1 MAEKKEILKLSGI
14 NKCFGNIVVAKD
26 ISLTVI
32 SNQLHALIGPNGAG
46 KTTLIK
52 MISGELKP
60 DQGVIMLLDR
70 KVNHLS
76 EIARV
81 HRGCIRS
88 FQVSSIIGS
97 MTVFENILLAVKQ
110 KRSILKMLFRKFQ
123 SNSSESSFVYQTL
136 NQLSLETMGTK
147 VASTLS
153 HGDKRKLELAMALA
167 MGPKIL
173 LLDEPFAGLDQAE
186 SSKLIELLKSIKK
199 IMPIFLIE
207 HDMQAVFALADK
219 ISVLN
224 EGEIIE
230 SGSVEKIR
238 RSKFCLLYTSPS
250 PRDED

>member
-14 NKCFGNIVVAKD
+14 NKCFGNVVVAKD

-60 DQGVIMLLDR
+60 DQGVVMLLDR
-70 KVNHLS
+70 RVNHLS

-81 HRGCIRS
+81 HFGCIRS

-110 KRSILKMLFRKFQ
+110 KRSIFKMLFRKFQ

-136 NQLSLETMGTK
+136 NQLSLETLGTK

-167 MGPKIL
+167 MRPKIL

-199 IMPIFLIE
+199 FMPIFLIE
-207 HDMQAVFALADK
+207 HDMQAVFELADK

-238 RSKFCLLYTSPS
+238 RSKLVQNAYLGG
-250 PRDED
+250 DL

>member
-14 NKCFGNIVVAKD
+14 NKCFGNVVVAKD
-26 ISLTVI
+26 ISLTVV

-60 DQGVIMLLDR
+60 DQGVVTLLDR

-81 HRGCIRS
+81 HCGCIRS

-136 NQLSLETMGTK
+136 NQLSLETLGTK

-199 IMPIFLIE
+199 NMPILLIE

-238 RSKFCLLYTSPS
+238 RSKLVQNAYLGG
-250 PRDED
+250 DL

>member
-1 MAEKKEILKLSGI
+1 MAKKKEILKLSGI
-14 NKCFGNIVVAKD
+14 NKCFGNVVVAKD

-60 DQGVIMLLDR
+60 DQGVVMLLDR

-136 NQLSLETMGTK
+136 NQLSLETIGAK

-199 IMPIFLIE
+199 NMPILLIE
-207 HDMQAVFALADK
+207 HDMQAVFALADI

-238 RSKFCLLYTSPS
+238 RSKLVQNAYLGG
-250 PRDED
+250 DL

>member
-14 NKCFGNIVVAKD
+14 NKCFGNVVVAKD

-60 DQGVIMLLDR
+60 DQGVVMLLDR

-136 NQLSLETMGTK
+136 NQLSLETLGTK

-199 IMPIFLIE
+199 NIPILLIE

-238 RSKFCLLYTSPS
+238 RSKLVQNAYLGG
-250 PRDED
+250 DL

>member
-14 NKCFGNIVVAKD
+14 NKCFGNVVVAKD

-60 DQGVIMLLDR
+60 DQGVVMLLDR

-123 SNSSESSFVYQTL
+123 SNSSESSFVYQIL
-136 NQLSLETMGTK
+136 NQLSLKTMETK

-167 MGPKIL
+167 MDPKIL

-199 IMPIFLIE
+199 NIPILLIE

-219 ISVLN
+219 IYVLN

-238 RSKFCLLYTSPS
+238 RSKLVQNAYLGG
-250 PRDED
+250 DL

>member
-14 NKCFGNIVVAKD
+14 NKCFGNVVVAKD

-60 DQGVIMLLDR
+60 DQGVVMLLDR
-70 KVNHLS
+70 RVNHLS

-123 SNSSESSFVYQTL
+123 SNSSESSFVYQIL
-136 NQLSLETMGTK
+136 NQLSLETMETK

-238 RSKFCLLYTSPS
+238 RSKLVQNAYLGG
-250 PRDED
+250 DL

>member
-14 NKCFGNIVVAKD
+14 NKCFGNVVVAKD

-123 SNSSESSFVYQTL
+123 SNSSESNFVYQIL
-136 NQLSLETMGTK
+136 NQLSLETMGAK

-167 MGPKIL
+167 MVPKIL

-199 IMPIFLIE
+199 NMPILLIE
-207 HDMQAVFALADK
+207 HDMQAVFELADK

-238 RSKFCLLYTSPS
+238 RSKLVQNAYLGG
-250 PRDED
+250 DL

>member
-14 NKCFGNIVVAKD
+14 NKCFGNVVVAKD

-60 DQGVIMLLDR
+60 DQGVVMLLDR
-70 KVNHLS
+70 RVNHLS

-123 SNSSESSFVYQTL
+123 SNASESSYVYQIL
-136 NQLSLETMGTK
+136 NQLSLETLGTK

-167 MGPKIL
+167 IRPKIL

-238 RSKFCLLYTSPS
+238 RSKLVQNAYLGG
-250 PRDED
+250 DL

>member
-14 NKCFGNIVVAKD
+14 NKCFGNVVVAKD

-60 DQGVIMLLDR
+60 DQGVVMLLDR
-70 KVNHLS
+70 RVNHLS

-110 KRSILKMLFRKFQ
+110 KRSIFKMLFRKFQ
-123 SNSSESSFVYQTL
+123 SNASEASFVYQTL
-136 NQLSLETMGTK
+136 NQLSLETMGAK

-199 IMPIFLIE
+199 NMPIFLIE

-238 RSKFCLLYTSPS
+238 RSKLVQNAYLGG
-250 PRDED
+250 DL

>member
-1 MAEKKEILKLSGI
+1 MEKKKEILNLAGI
-14 NKCFGNIVVAKD
+14 NKRFGNVVVAKD
-26 ISLTVI
+26 ISLAVI

-60 DQGVIMLLDR
+60 DQGAITLLDR

-81 HRGCIRS
+81 HQGCIRS

-136 NQLSLETMGTK
+136 NQLSLETLGTK

-186 SSKLIELLKSIKK
+186 SSKLIEMLKIIKK
-199 IMPIFLIE
+199 NMPIFLIE

-238 RSKFCLLYTSPS
+238 RSKLVQNAYLGG
-250 PRDED
+250 DL

>member
-14 NKCFGNIVVAKD
+14 NKCFGNVVVAKD

-60 DQGVIMLLDR
+60 DQGVVMLLDR

-123 SNSSESSFVYQTL
+123 SNSSESSFVYQIL
-136 NQLSLETMGTK
+136 NQLSLETLGTK

-199 IMPIFLIE
+199 NIPILLIE

-238 RSKFCLLYTSPS
+238 RSKLVQNAYLGG
-250 PRDED
+250 DL

>member
-1 MAEKKEILKLSGI
+1 MCIRDS
-14 NKCFGNIVVAKD
+14 NKCFGNVVVAKD

-60 DQGVIMLLDR
+60 DQGVVMLLDR

-123 SNSSESSFVYQTL
+123 SNSSESSFVYQIL
-136 NQLSLETMGTK
+136 NQLSLKTLGTK

-199 IMPIFLIE
+199 TMPIFLIE
-207 HDMQAVFALADK
+207 HDMQAVFALADI

-230 SGSVEKIR
+230 SGSIEKIR
-238 RSKFCLLYTSPS
+238 RSKLVQNAYLGG
-250 PRDED
+250 DL

>member
-1 MAEKKEILKLSGI
+1 MAKKKEILKLSGI
-14 NKCFGNIVVAKD
+14 NKCFGNVVVAKD

-60 DQGVIMLLDR
+60 DQGVVMLLDR

-123 SNSSESSFVYQTL
+123 SNSSESSFVYQTI
-136 NQLSLETMGTK
+136 NQLSLESLGTK

-238 RSKFCLLYTSPS
+238 RSKLVQNAYLGG
-250 PRDED
+250 DL

>member
-14 NKCFGNIVVAKD
+14 NKCFGNVVVAKD

-60 DQGVIMLLDR
+60 DQGVVMLLDR

-123 SNSSESSFVYQTL
+123 SNSSESSFVYQTI
-136 NQLSLETMGTK
+136 NQLSLESLGTK

-207 HDMQAVFALADK
+207 HDMQAVFALADI

-238 RSKFCLLYTSPS
+238 RSKLVQNAYLGG
-250 PRDED
+250 DL

>member
-1 MAEKKEILKLSGI
+1 MEKKKEILKLSGI
-14 NKCFGNIVVAKD
+14 NKRFGNVVVAKD
-26 ISLTVI
+26 ISLAVI

-60 DQGVIMLLDR
+60 DQGAITLLDR

-81 HRGCIRS
+81 HQGCIRS

-110 KRSILKMLFRKFQ
+110 KRNILKMLFKKFQ
-123 SNSSESSFVYQTL
+123 CNSSESSFVYQTL
-136 NQLSLETMGTK
+136 NQLSLETMETK

-186 SSKLIELLKSIKK
+186 SSKLIELLSSIKK
-199 IMPIFLIE
+199 NMAILLIE

-224 EGEIIE
+224 EGAIIK
-230 SGSVEKIR
+230 SGNVERIR
-238 RSKFCLLYTSPS
+238 RSKLVQSAYLGG
-250 PRDED
+250 DL

>member
-14 NKCFGNIVVAKD
+14 NKCFGNVVVAKD

-52 MISGELKP
+52 MISGELKS
-60 DQGVIMLLDR
+60 DQGVVMLLDR
-70 KVNHLS
+70 RVNHLS

-123 SNSSESSFVYQTL
+123 SNSSESNFVYQTL
-136 NQLSLETMGTK
+136 TQLSLETMETK

-167 MGPKIL
+167 MRPKIL

-238 RSKFCLLYTSPS
+238 RSKLVQNAYLGG
-250 PRDED
+250 DL

>member
-14 NKCFGNIVVAKD
+14 NKCFGNVVVAKD

-60 DQGVIMLLDR
+60 DQGVVMLLDR
-70 KVNHLS
+70 RVNHLS

-136 NQLSLETMGTK
+136 NQLSLETLGTK

-167 MGPKIL
+167 MDPKIL

-199 IMPIFLIE
+199 NMPILLIE

-238 RSKFCLLYTSPS
+238 RSKLVQNAYLGG
-250 PRDED
+250 DL

>member
-14 NKCFGNIVVAKD
+14 NKCFGNVVVAKD

-60 DQGVIMLLDR
+60 DQGVLMLLDR

-136 NQLSLETMGTK
+136 NQLSLETLGTK

-199 IMPIFLIE
+199 NMPILLIE

-219 ISVLN
+219 VSVLN

-238 RSKFCLLYTSPS
+238 RSKLVQNAYLGG
-250 PRDED
+250 DL

>member
-14 NKCFGNIVVAKD
+14 NKCFGNVVVAKD

-60 DQGVIMLLDR
+60 DQGVVMLLDR
-70 KVNHLS
+70 GVNHLS

-123 SNSSESSFVYQTL
+123 SNASESSFVYQTL
-136 NQLSLETMGTK
+136 NQLSLETMGAK

-199 IMPIFLIE
+199 NMPILLIE

-238 RSKFCLLYTSPS
+238 RSKLVQNAYLGG
-250 PRDED
+250 DL

>member
-14 NKCFGNIVVAKD
+14 NKCFGNVVVAKD

-60 DQGVIMLLDR
+60 DQGVVMLLDR
-70 KVNHLS
+70 RVNHLS

-110 KRSILKMLFRKFQ
+110 KRNILKMLFKKFQ
-123 SNSSESSFVYQTL
+123 CNSSESSFVYQTL
-136 NQLSLETMGTK
+136 NQLSLETMETK

-238 RSKFCLLYTSPS
+238 RSKLVQNAYLGG
-250 PRDED
+250 DL

>member
-14 NKCFGNIVVAKD
+14 NKCFGNVVVAKD

-60 DQGVIMLLDR
+60 DQGVVMLLDR
-70 KVNHLS
+70 RVNHLS

-81 HRGCIRS
+81 HCGCIRS

-136 NQLSLETMGTK
+136 NQLSLETLGTK

-167 MGPKIL
+167 MRPKIL

-199 IMPIFLIE
+199 NMPILLIE

-238 RSKFCLLYTSPS
+238 RSKLVQNAYLGG
-250 PRDED
+250 DL

>member
-14 NKCFGNIVVAKD
+14 NKCFGNVVVAKD

-32 SNQLHALIGPNGAG
+32 SNQLHALIGSNGAG

-60 DQGVIMLLDR
+60 DQGVVMLLDR
-70 KVNHLS
+70 RVNHLS

-136 NQLSLETMGTK
+136 NQLSLETLGTK

-199 IMPIFLIE
+199 NMPILLIE

-238 RSKFCLLYTSPS
+238 RSKLVQNAYLGG
-250 PRDED
+250 DL

>member
-14 NKCFGNIVVAKD
+14 NKCFGNVVVAKD

-32 SNQLHALIGPNGAG
+32 TNQLHALIGPNGAG

-60 DQGVIMLLDR
+60 DKGVVTLLDR

-136 NQLSLETMGTK
+136 NQLSLENLGTK

-238 RSKFCLLYTSPS
+238 RSKLVQNAYLGG
-250 PRDED
+250 DL

>member
-1 MAEKKEILKLSGI
+1 MEKKKEILKLSGI
-14 NKCFGNIVVAKD
+14 NKRFGNVVVAKD
-26 ISLTVI
+26 ISLAVI

-60 DQGVIMLLDR
+60 DQGAITLLDR

-81 HRGCIRS
+81 HQGCIRS

-110 KRSILKMLFRKFQ
+110 KRNILKMLFKKFQ
-123 SNSSESSFVYQTL
+123 CNSSESSFVYQTL
-136 NQLSLETMGTK
+136 NQLSLETMETK

-167 MGPKIL
+167 MDPKIL

-186 SSKLIELLKSIKK
+186 SSKLIELLLSIKK
-199 IMPIFLIE
+199 NMAILLIE

-224 EGEIIE
+224 EGAIIE
-230 SGSVEKIR
+230 SGNVERIR
-238 RSKFCLLYTSPS
+238 RSKLVQSAYLGG
-250 PRDED
+250 DL

>member
-14 NKCFGNIVVAKD
+14 NKCFGNVVVAKD

-60 DQGVIMLLDR
+60 DQGVVTLLDR

-136 NQLSLETMGTK
+136 NQLSLETLGTK

-167 MGPKIL
+167 MDPKIL

-199 IMPIFLIE
+199 NMPILLIE

-238 RSKFCLLYTSPS
+238 RSKLVQNAYLGG
-250 PRDED
+250 DL

>member
-1 MAEKKEILKLSGI
+1 MAKKKEILKLSGI
-14 NKCFGNIVVAKD
+14 NKCFGNVVVAKD

-60 DQGVIMLLDR
+60 DQGVVMLLDR

-123 SNSSESSFVYQTL
+123 SNSSESSFVYQTI
-136 NQLSLETMGTK
+136 NQLSLESLGTK

-199 IMPIFLIE
+199 NMPILLIE

-238 RSKFCLLYTSPS
+238 RSKLVQNAYLGG
-250 PRDED
+250 DL

>member
-1 MAEKKEILKLSGI
+1 MVEKKEILKLSGI
-14 NKCFGNIVVAKD
+14 NKCFGNVVVAKD

-60 DQGVIMLLDR
+60 DQGVVMLLDR

-136 NQLSLETMGTK
+136 NQLSLETLGTK

-199 IMPIFLIE
+199 NMPILLIE
-207 HDMQAVFALADK
+207 HDMQAVFALADI

-238 RSKFCLLYTSPS
+238 RSKLVQNAYLGG
-250 PRDED
+250 DL

>member
-14 NKCFGNIVVAKD
+14 NKCFGNVVVAKD

-60 DQGVIMLLDR
+60 DQGVVTLLDR

-110 KRSILKMLFRKFQ
+110 KRSILKMLSGKFQ

-136 NQLSLETMGTK
+136 NQLSLEIMGTK

-199 IMPIFLIE
+199 NMPILLIE

-238 RSKFCLLYTSPS
+238 KSKLVQNAYLGG
-250 PRDED
+250 DL

>member
-1 MAEKKEILKLSGI
+1 MPEKKEILKLSGI
-14 NKCFGNIVVAKD
+14 NKCFGNVVVAKD

-60 DQGVIMLLDR
+60 DQGVVMLLDR

-123 SNSSESSFVYQTL
+123 SNSSESSFVYQTI
-136 NQLSLETMGTK
+136 NQLSLESLGTK

-199 IMPIFLIE
+199 NMPILLIE
-207 HDMQAVFALADK
+207 HDMQAVFALADI

-238 RSKFCLLYTSPS
+238 RSKLVQNAYLGG
-250 PRDED
+250 DL

>member
-1 MAEKKEILKLSGI
+1 MTKKKEILKLSGI
-14 NKCFGNIVVAKD
+14 NKCFGNVVVAKD

-60 DQGVIMLLDR
+60 DQGVVMLLDR
-70 KVNHLS
+70 RVNHLS

-136 NQLSLETMGTK
+136 NQLSLETLGTK

-167 MGPKIL
+167 MRPKIL

-238 RSKFCLLYTSPS
+238 RSKLVQNAYLGG
-250 PRDED
+250 DL

>member
-1 MAEKKEILKLSGI
+1 MPEKKEILKLSGI
-14 NKCFGNIVVAKD
+14 NKCFGNVVVAKD
-26 ISLTVI
+26 VSLTVI

-60 DQGVIMLLDR
+60 DQGVVMLLDR
-70 KVNHLS
+70 RVNHLS

-136 NQLSLETMGTK
+136 NQLSLETMETK

-167 MGPKIL
+167 MRPNIL

-238 RSKFCLLYTSPS
+238 RSKLVQNAYLGG
-250 PRDED
+250 DL

>member
-14 NKCFGNIVVAKD
+14 NKCFGNVVVAKD

-60 DQGVIMLLDR
+60 DQGVVMLLDR

-123 SNSSESSFVYQTL
+123 SNSSESSFVYQIL
-136 NQLSLETMGTK
+136 NQLSLETLGTK

-167 MGPKIL
+167 MDPKIL

-238 RSKFCLLYTSPS
+238 RSKLVQNAYLGG
-250 PRDED
+250 DL

>member
-1 MAEKKEILKLSGI
+1 MAKKKEILKLSGI
-14 NKCFGNIVVAKD
+14 NKCFGNVVVAKD

-60 DQGVIMLLDR
+60 DQGVVMLLDR

-136 NQLSLETMGTK
+136 NQLSLETLGTK

-167 MGPKIL
+167 MDPKIL

-238 RSKFCLLYTSPS
+238 RSKLVQNAYLGG
-250 PRDED
+250 DL

>member
-14 NKCFGNIVVAKD
+14 NKCFGNVVVAKD

-60 DQGVIMLLDR
+60 DQGVLTLLDR

-123 SNSSESSFVYQTL
+123 SNSSESSFVYQTI
-136 NQLSLETMGTK
+136 NQLSLESLGTK

-186 SSKLIELLKSIKK
+186 SSKLIELLKSLKK

-238 RSKFCLLYTSPS
+238 RSKLVQNAYLGG
-250 PRDED
+250 DL

>member
-14 NKCFGNIVVAKD
+14 NKCFGNVVVAKD

-60 DQGVIMLLDR
+60 DQGVVMLLDR
-70 KVNHLS
+70 RVNHLS

-123 SNSSESSFVYQTL
+123 SISSESSFVYQIL
-136 NQLSLETMGTK
+136 NQLSLETMETK

-167 MGPKIL
+167 MRPKIL

-199 IMPIFLIE
+199 DMPILLIE

-238 RSKFCLLYTSPS
+238 RSKLVQNAYLGG
-250 PRDED
+250 DL

>member
-14 NKCFGNIVVAKD
+14 NKCFGNVVVAKD

-60 DQGVIMLLDR
+60 DQGVVMLLDR

-136 NQLSLETMGTK
+136 NQLSLKTLGTK

-199 IMPIFLIE
+199 NMPILLIE

-238 RSKFCLLYTSPS
+238 RSKLVQNAYLGG
-250 PRDED
+250 DL

>member
-14 NKCFGNIVVAKD
+14 NKCFGNVVVAKD

-52 MISGELKP
+52 MISGELKL
-60 DQGVIMLLDR
+60 DQGVVTLLDR

-153 HGDKRKLELAMALA
+153 HGDKRKLELSMALA
-167 MGPKIL
+167 MRPKIL

-199 IMPIFLIE
+199 NMPILLIE

-238 RSKFCLLYTSPS
+238 RSKLVQNAYLGG
-250 PRDED
+250 DL

>member
-14 NKCFGNIVVAKD
+14 NKCFGNVVVAKD

-60 DQGVIMLLDR
+60 DQGVVMLLDR
-70 KVNHLS
+70 RVNHLS

-123 SNSSESSFVYQTL
+123 SNSSESSFVYQIL
-136 NQLSLETMGTK
+136 NQLSLETLGTK

-167 MGPKIL
+167 MDPKIL

-238 RSKFCLLYTSPS
+238 RSKLVQNAYLGG
-250 PRDED
+250 DL